1 MDWGDRR
8 LTAQCCGSADRVDT
22 APPGGT
28 APGHWNGAHHLR
40 SCRMA
45 GPSLG
50 GGHRRRSRSS
60 PDPTG
65 RGQGPGEEKLTETGG
80 KAAGRGAC
88 SGVFETAA
96 LGQPRRPY
104 RDRFY

>member
-1 MDWGDRR
+1 
-8 LTAQCCGSADRVDT
+8 
-22 APPGGT
+22 
-28 APGHWNGAHHLR
+28 
-40 SCRMA
+40 MA

-50 GGHRRRSRSS
+50 GGHRRRSRSAR
-60 PDPTG
+60 T
-65 RGQGPGEEKLTETGG
+65 RLAEVRGEEEKAPLRRGG
-80 KAAGRGAC
+80 KAAGRWAC